1 MEKHLAEMKKDVEAN
16 EEKDREREKQRV
28 RESKLQ
34 KKIKEKAQ
42 NVVEEAPM
50 VLLGSEEEGE
60 QSMEEE
66 FSVGFEQTHRQPT
79 SLQSDLVDAYESNQQ
94 RVRTRRKRLRKLLRL
109 HSITDNQG
117 VKILLLTRNNQSHLA
132 ATHLELGLTRSVLLD
147 LDH

>member
-42 NVVEEAPM
+42 NVIEEAPM

-109 HSITDNQG
+109 HSR
-117 VKILLLTRNNQSHLA
+117 V
-132 ATHLELGLTRSVLLD
+132 
-147 LDH
+147 

>member
-1 MEKHLAEMKKDVEAN
+1 MDKHLAEMKKDVEAN

-66 FSVGFEQTHRQPT
+66 FSVGFEQTHRQP

-109 HSITDNQG
+109 HSITHNQG

-132 ATHLELGLTRSVLLD
+132 AAHLELGLTRSVLLD

>member
-42 NVVEEAPM
+42 NVIEEAPM

-66 FSVGFEQTHRQPT
+66 CPVGFEQTHCQPT
-79 SLQSDLVDAYESNQQ
+79 SLQSDLVDAYDSKEQQ
-94 RVRTRRKRLRKLLRL
+94 VQTRRKRLRKLLRL
-109 HSITDNQG
+109 HSITDDQS
-117 VKILLLTRNNQSHLA
+117 VKILLLRRDKRAHLA